1 MKEKRLHM
9 QTEFYTNLNKK
20 VDVILFFI
28 YWTWTCTCHAQI
40 YWGVGGGGEGC
51 LEALRKMLQVAR
63 YCNPAAEK
71 NYSIRGDDKYIC
83 EDSSLLEFHLLYS

>member
-1 MKEKRLHM
+1 MSFCSLFIGLEHVHVTLK
-9 QTEFYTNLNKK
+9 YT
-20 VDVILFFI
+20 
-28 YWTWTCTCHAQI
+28 
-40 YWGVGGGGEGC
+40 GGGGEGC
-51 LEALRKMLQVAR
+51 LVALRKMLQVAR

>member
-1 MKEKRLHM
+1 MSFCSLFIGLEHVHVTLK
-9 QTEFYTNLNKK
+9 YT
-20 VDVILFFI
+20 
-28 YWTWTCTCHAQI
+28 
-40 YWGVGGGGEGC
+40 GGLGGEGC

>member
-1 MKEKRLHM
+1 MYMSRS
-9 QTEFYTNLNKK
+9 N
-20 VDVILFFI
+20 ILGG
-28 YWTWTCTCHAQI
+28 W
-40 YWGVGGGGEGC
+40 GGGGEGC
-51 LEALRKMLQVAR
+51 LVALRKMLQVAR

>member
-1 MKEKRLHM
+1 M

-28 YWTWTCTCHAQI
+28 YWTWTYTCHAQI
-40 YWGVGGGGEGC
+40 YWGGGGGEGC
-51 LEALRKMLQVAR
+51 LVALRKMLQVAR

-83 EDSSLLEFHLLYS
+83 EDSSLTVQLSTATYN

>member
-1 MKEKRLHM
+1 MSFCSLFIGLEHVHVTLK
-9 QTEFYTNLNKK
+9 YT
-20 VDVILFFI
+20 
-28 YWTWTCTCHAQI
+28 
-40 YWGVGGGGEGC
+40 GGGEGC
-51 LEALRKMLQVAR
+51 LVALRKMLQVAR

>member
-1 MKEKRLHM
+1 MSFCSLFIGLEHVHVTLK
-9 QTEFYTNLNKK
+9 YT
-20 VDVILFFI
+20 
-28 YWTWTCTCHAQI
+28 
-40 YWGVGGGGEGC
+40 GGGGGEGC
-51 LEALRKMLQVAR
+51 LVALRKMLQVAR

>member
-1 MKEKRLHM
+1 MSFCSLFIGLEHVHVTLK
-9 QTEFYTNLNKK
+9 YTGGL
-20 VDVILFFI
+20 
-28 YWTWTCTCHAQI
+28 
-40 YWGVGGGGEGC
+40 GGGGGEGC

-71 NYSIRGDDKYIC
+71 NYSIRGDDKYIW